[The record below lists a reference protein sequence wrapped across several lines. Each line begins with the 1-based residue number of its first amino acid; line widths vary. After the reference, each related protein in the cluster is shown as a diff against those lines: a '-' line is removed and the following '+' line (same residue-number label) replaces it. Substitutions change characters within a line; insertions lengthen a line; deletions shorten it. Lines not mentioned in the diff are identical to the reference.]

1 MSERIL
7 YHQIHPLKVVTDVSA
22 ALMALVLFWHH
33 RLLAGVVVSTVLP
46 AVSSAF
52 LISYADLTPY
62 QHSAAGE
69 APLTTAGVAAF
80 CRAQG
85 LAGFKAPRVV
95 AAQAAPL
102 PANSAGKV
110 LKAAV
115 RAALQARLAA
125 AGCPLPSRL

>member
-62 QHSAAGE
+62 QHSAAGRY
-69 APLTTAGVAAF
+69 LKRSMTGWMQSLRFV
-80 CRAQG
+80 
-85 LAGFKAPRVV
+85 GFAVMLLGAWKHARGVV
-95 AAQAAPL
+95 AVGIALIALGWFHGLL
-102 PANSAGKV
+102 PIG
-110 LKAAV
+110 
-115 RAALQARLAA
+115 RR
-125 AGCPLPSRL
+125 